1 MSELSG
7 TNTHHNLT
15 AAFARESQAS
25 QRYLWFA
32 QQADIEGR
40 PAEAALFRSV
50 ADGEIGHTHGVLEFL
65 VDVGDPVTGEPIG
78 DTDDNLRSAIAGEL
92 DDATRC
98 YPEYAQAARDEGF
111 GQIADWFDTLARAEH
126 AQLDRFRQAL
136 DGPS

>member
-1 MSELSG
+1 MPELSG

-50 ADGEIGHTHGVLEFL
+50 ADGEIGHAHGLLEFL
-65 VDVGDPVTGEPIG
+65 VEVGDPVTGEQIG
-78 DTDDNLRSAIAGEL
+78 DTDDNLRAAIAGEH
-92 DDATRC
+92 DDATRG
-98 YPEYAQAARDEGF
+98 YPEFAQAARDEGF
-111 GQIADWFDTLARAEH
+111 DQIADWFDTLARAEQ
-126 AQLDRFRQAL
+126 AQLDRFQRSL
-136 DGPS
+136 DGPT